1 MPKPKDKLQLRKLRD
16 VPAESFIS
24 TGIDEV
30 DGLLGGGFP
39 RRRIT
44 QVWGAPSSGKSYMLA
59 KCLSKLD
66 GKALYVDAEFALN
79 RDRLAGMGVDI
90 DKYDYLPSSQL
101 EEVATFILGNI
112 ADYDLIIIDTLAKL
126 TPMTVTANDMSTPP
140 IAIAARMIGQF
151 EAKLRP
157 KLFQSDTAIV
167 GINQARANLGYGQAE
182 SKPAG
187 GWSWAHTIDI
197 SLKLAR
203 TSYITKTV
211 NGEKVGIGQVTSVKV
226 DKSRVSAP
234 ATQVK
239 FKIMYEEDKP

>member
-1 MPKPKDKLQLRKLRD
+1 MVKKKSAEKVRLQKLRD
-16 VPAESFIS
+16 VPAEEFIS

-30 DGLLGGGFP
+30 DELLGGGFP

-44 QVWGAPSSGKSYMLA
+44 QVWGVPGAGKSYLLA

-66 GKALYVDAEFALN
+66 GKALYIDSEFALN
-79 RDRLAGMGVDI
+79 KERLTSMGI
-90 DKYDYLPSSQL
+90 DLEKFDYMPSSQL
-101 EEVATFILGNI
+101 EEVADFVLQNLD
-112 ADYDLIIIDTLAKL
+112 DYDLIIIDTLAKL
-126 TPMTVTANDMSTPP
+126 TPMVVSDNDMSTPP

-157 KLFQSDTAIV
+157 KLFKSKTAII
-167 GINQARANLGYGQAE
+167 GINQARANMGYGQAE

-211 NGEKVGIGQVTSVKV
+211 NGEKVGVGQMTSVKV

-234 ATQVK
+234 SSEVK
-239 FKIMYEEDKP
+239 FKIMYGE